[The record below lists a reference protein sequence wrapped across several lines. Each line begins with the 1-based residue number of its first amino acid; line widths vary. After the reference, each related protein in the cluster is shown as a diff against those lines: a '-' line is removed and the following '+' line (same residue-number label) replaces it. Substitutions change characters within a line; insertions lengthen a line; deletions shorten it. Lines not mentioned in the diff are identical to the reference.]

1 MVAGWLQMMGEEK
14 GWAFMDGLHQNVAA
28 YTHSGSKPCRQ
39 AAAGEY
45 AVGFSFEYRANKTK
59 KDGAPIEAILPK
71 EGLGWDMEAA
81 AILNATKHPDAAKK
95 LLDWVVSEDANKLYA
110 DNFAIVAYPGVQSKL
125 EHIKG
130 DVEAMLVKNDFAWS
144 AANRD
149 RVLAEWTKR
158 YDGKSE
164 KK

>member
-1 MVAGWLQMMGEEK
+1 
-14 GWAFMDGLHQNVAA
+14 
-28 YTHSGSKPCRQ
+28 
-39 AAAGEY
+39 
-45 AVGFSFEYRANKTK
+45 
-59 KDGAPIEAILPK
+59 
-71 EGLGWDMEAA
+71 MEAA

>member
-1 MVAGWLQMMGEEK
+1 MGEER
-14 GWAFMDGLHQNVAA
+14 GWKFMDGLHQNIAA

-59 KDGAPIEAILPK
+59 KDGAPIDAILPK
-71 EGLGWDMEAA
+71 EGLGWDMEA
-81 AILNATKHPDAAKK
+81 IGIMSTTKQLDAAKK
-95 LLDWVVSEDANKLYA
+95 LLDWAVTEEANRLYA
-110 DNFAIVAYPGVQSKL
+110 ENFAIVALPGVQAKL

-130 DVEAMLVKNDFAWS
+130 DVEKMLVKNDFAWS

-149 RVLAEWTKR
+149 RVLTEWTKR